1 MIYVLTLFTRFASA
15 KDDIT
20 PAHPLEE
27 SLANVSHY
35 ALSLAVLQIYRS
47 VCVSLSPCIQQAARE
62 EALRMQVMRDTQG
75 RHMPLRL
82 LMERSIVSR
91 VSLEM
96 CQVFL

>member
-1 MIYVLTLFTRFASA
+1 M
-15 KDDIT
+15 

-35 ALSLAVLQIYRS
+35 ALSLAVLQICHC
-47 VCVSLSPCIQQAARE
+47 VCLSPCIQQAARE

-96 CQVFL
+96 CQVFLI

>member
-1 MIYVLTLFTRFASA
+1 MIYVLTSFARFASA

-27 SLANVSHY
+27 SIANVSHY
-35 ALSLAVLQIYRS
+35 ALSLARYIAL
-47 VCVSLSPCIQQAARE
+47 CVSLSPCIQQAARE
-62 EALRMQVMRDTQG
+62 EALRMQVMKDTQG

-91 VSLEM
+91 VSLEI
-96 CQVFL
+96 CRVYL